1 MRRRRLALTDDSE
14 PNRYLGYFENEHGEQ
29 AIFVYDRTGCLS
41 AGPLL
46 PVTPSPADD
55 VELAARLGIDIE
67 RIAVLRRRPGVAL
80 VALLDGSAP
89 VAFGAF
95 DPAFPD
101 IYPACVASP
110 DVARSL
116 LEACR
121 PHARHDHVN
130 ATPTPTPTP
139 TGAASTAYA
148 AGGAILS
155 GWIPQRTCSRA
166 CAASPGP

>member
-1 MRRRRLALTDDSE
+1 MTSRCVPAGGQRPESLDAKPAARDQLAAL
-14 PNRYLGYFENEHGEQ
+14 P
-29 AIFVYDRTGCLS
+29 GCLS

-95 DPAFPD
+95 DPAFPG

-121 PHARHDHVN
+121 PHARHDHANVTVEGN
-130 ATPTPTPTP
+130 RAL
-139 TGAASTAYA
+139 YA
-148 AGGAILS
+148 ALSAAGAELRHALYRM
-155 GWIPQRTCSRA
+155 G
-166 CAASPGP
+166 ASI